1 MGVTI
6 NEIAKAAGV
15 SRGTVDRALNNRG
28 RIQPQVAERI
38 RHIAEEMGYSPNV
51 NARSLALTARHR
63 KFGVILQ
70 FIETPFML
78 EVLRGIMAATKEF
91 MYYGIAVE
99 IIRIEGMDSEEAV
112 RSMSRLRAEH
122 VAAIILVGTND
133 SALRREIDTCKKA
146 NIDIITVNSDVPS
159 SHRKFF
165 IGQHAYGSGQ
175 TAASVMADLLCGKGS
190 IIVFYGLE
198 STIHN
203 ERIRGFRGIISRKY
217 KGINIVEVKKTFNS
231 RNLLAKMAEESL
243 NQHPDV
249 NGIYLCG
256 EGSIELCNILKERSL
271 AADIHLVLHD
281 LATCREEDILDR
293 TIDYV
298 IDDDGFGQ
306 GYMALYLLVSWHY
319 GKKEPEQEYYYTD
332 IRIINAFNYNISPQS
347 TFPSMFQRVKAV
359 SSLRT

>member
-1 MGVTI
+1 
-6 NEIAKAAGV
+6 
-15 SRGTVDRALNNRG
+15 
-28 RIQPQVAERI
+28 
-38 RHIAEEMGYSPNV
+38 
-51 NARSLALTARHR
+51 
-63 KFGVILQ
+63 
-70 FIETPFML
+70 
-78 EVLRGIMAATKEF
+78 
-91 MYYGIAVE
+91 
-99 IIRIEGMDSEEAV
+99 
-112 RSMSRLRAEH
+112 
-122 VAAIILVGTND
+122 
-133 SALRREIDTCKKA
+133 
-146 NIDIITVNSDVPS
+146 
-159 SHRKFF
+159 
-165 IGQHAYGSGQ
+165 
-175 TAASVMADLLCGKGS
+175 
-190 IIVFYGLE
+190 
-198 STIHN
+198 
-203 ERIRGFRGIISRKY
+203 
-217 KGINIVEVKKTFNS
+217 
-231 RNLLAKMAEESL
+231 MAEESL